1 MFGLAGGILGAI
13 VWTTFVYFSG
23 IESRCLALL
32 IGALAG
38 VGIRLSMRDRQSFG
52 GGMLAGVIAIGAI
65 CAGKIAIA
73 GFSMAQL
80 REMMTRDPYMIGAI
94 AEQTLEER
102 QQAGEDFSEWYSL
115 HNLEVADS
123 PKDFYPS
130 EIWTHAVKQW
140 KAMPD
145 LEKDAARIQ
154 AASNFDSQLPSYFI
168 VVFISSFKWADILW
182 AVLAVVA
189 AFFVAC
195 TRHDQ
200 SFDRLLSDPF
210 GAVSEC
216 CRKKAA

>member
-1 MFGLAGGILGAI
+1 
-13 VWTTFVYFSG
+13 
-23 IESRCLALL
+23 
-32 IGALAG
+32 
-38 VGIRLSMRDRQSFG
+38 
-52 GGMLAGVIAIGAI
+52 
-65 CAGKIAIA
+65 
-73 GFSMAQL
+73 
-80 REMMTRDPYMIGAI
+80 
-94 AEQTLEER
+94 
-102 QQAGEDFSEWYSL
+102 
-115 HNLEVADS
+115 
-123 PKDFYPS
+123 
-130 EIWTHAVKQW
+130 
-140 KAMPD
+140 MPD